1 MTPLHYAARFD
12 HLVLCEYLVKKGC
25 SVSVE
30 DSDGRTPLHLAA
42 RFGHPT
48 ICRWLLGEG
57 MADADICDNSGNH
70 PDDKEALSWIAD
82 DIDREDMRLL
92 FWEARTKR
100 EEELSVL
107 QGKI

>member
-1 MTPLHYAARFD
+1 MTTLHYAARFD
-12 HLVLCEYLVKKGC
+12 HLALCEYLVEKGC
-25 SVSVE
+25 CVSME

-48 ICRWLLGEG
+48 ICGWLLGEG
-57 MADADICDNSGNH
+57 LADADICDNSGNR

-82 DIDREDMRLL
+82 DIDREDMRLVFL
-92 FWEARTKR
+92 EARTKR
-100 EEELSVL
+100 EEECLVL